1 MKPMQ
6 RHRLVGGA
14 VLVSVL
20 ALVASACTSS
30 APPTTTT
37 TTTLPPTTTTT
48 TVPPTTTTT
57 VPLPQH
63 PVGGE
68 AVIAHDDEPPTLN
81 SFLPGGD
88 RLVLALMGQ
97 AYAAGVFDIDAETL
111 TLVPE
116 LVTTVPTISNGGV
129 VLNADGSMTV
139 KYTIREEAQWDDG
152 TPISGDDFQFTLDTI
167 LNPAHPISKTIYENI
182 TTSTSGAKTFE
193 FTMARPTVQY
203 ESMFSEIIPK
213 HSVEGTDF
221 VLDWND
227 KRWASAGPF
236 VFQEWE
242 RGEYITLRRNPNYW
256 KIDAETGQQLP
267 YLDSVTFTFEAN
279 TAEMIELFA
288 ARGIDVFSPDPA
300 IANIEALQAIEPQGA
315 RVDVLSGPVWEHL
328 NFQFGPGRFDRNEDS
343 CTEYYEMRLAI
354 AQSIDIKVLTDDIL
368 GGKVDPLLSYID
380 PYSPTV
386 SQKAWSQYS
395 FDPAAAAENYAKAV
409 AASGRECKVVF
420 TTNTQNDERARMS
433 ELLSDMFA
441 ESGIPYEVEL
451 EQSMVFYG
459 DTIGIG
465 TWDVGAWTWHGSP
478 GMSGLVGIHD
488 VFDPESPPPLG
499 SNYYRWGSPDSSVI
513 DEATARFA
521 EVRDQINATVDFDEL
536 VTLIQ
541 EAENILADNLVII
554 PLYAHPVTAAV
565 WEDEIGG
572 FMHNPTRAGFTW
584 NVEFWFRNDA

>member
-1 MKPMQ
+1 
-6 RHRLVGGA
+6 
-14 VLVSVL
+14 
-20 ALVASACTSS
+20 
-30 APPTTTT
+30 
-37 TTTLPPTTTTT
+37 
-48 TVPPTTTTT
+48 
-57 VPLPQH
+57 
-63 PVGGE
+63 VGGE

-182 TTSTSGAKTFE
+182 TTATSGAKTFE

-354 AQSIDIKVLTDDIL
+354 AQSIDIQVLTDDIL

-541 EAENILADNLVII
+541 EAETILADNLVII